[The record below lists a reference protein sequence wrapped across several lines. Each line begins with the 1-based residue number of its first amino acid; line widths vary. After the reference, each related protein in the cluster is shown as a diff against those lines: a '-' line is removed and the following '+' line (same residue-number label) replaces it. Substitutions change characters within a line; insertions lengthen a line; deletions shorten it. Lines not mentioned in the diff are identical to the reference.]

1 MAETWNI
8 DPSHTLVE
16 FAVRH
21 MMLATVKGNF
31 SGVSG
36 TLIGD
41 PNDLTNAK
49 ISVSVDINTI
59 DTRNADRDQHLRSA
73 DFFDAENFPKMTF
86 ESRNITRTGENTYN
100 IEGDLTIR
108 GTTRP
113 ITLEAEFMGVGPDP
127 WGNTRA
133 GFEATG
139 KLNRKDY
146 GLTWNAALET
156 GGVLVGEEV
165 KITISAEFV
174 KQAE

>member
-1 MAETWNI
+1 
-8 DPSHTLVE
+8 
-16 FAVRH
+16 

-36 TLIGD
+36 TLVGD

-49 ISVSVDINTI
+49 ISISVDIDTI

-113 ITLEAEFMGVGPDP
+113 ITLEAEFMGVGPD
-127 WGNTRA
+127 
-133 GFEATG
+133 
-139 KLNRKDY
+139 
-146 GLTWNAALET
+146 
-156 GGVLVGEEV
+156 
-165 KITISAEFV
+165 
-174 KQAE
+174 